1 MPTRRIACLAVTASA
16 LLGPVA
22 GASAIPADHVDRE
35 ARSVSAAAPADPVR
49 VFDSSDGYSPAPGFS
64 APVQADPVRVAD
76 SSDGFGTTAVLAL
89 IGCTL
94 LGGAS
99 GFGSGRIVTRRRALS
114 H

>member
-1 MPTRRIACLAVTASA
+1 VSTRTVVCLAVTASA

-22 GASAIPADHVDRE
+22 GASAIPADHVDR
-35 ARSVSAAAPADPVR
+35 APRSVAAAAPADPVR
-49 VFDSSDGYSPAPGFS
+49 VADSSDGYSPAPSFS
-64 APVQADPVRVAD
+64 APVPANPVRVAD

-89 IGCTL
+89 IGCSL
-94 LGGAS
+94 LAGAS